1 MEKAFER
8 RPYLVPLVLALLTL
22 IFLRPAILSPAGQV
36 LSANDFR
43 AMFYPL
49 TTMLHDMVHAGEL
62 PLWNPYTF
70 IGHPLIGNPHAALFY
85 PATWL
90 IWLIGADRGLGL
102 ALAFHIWLAAWG
114 MSRLSRSFGSTYS
127 AGLLAG
133 VVFGMSEWMGTR
145 FYAGHYTLIM
155 VAAWIPWAVAA
166 YRHALTRGTWLSVIP
181 GGAVLGAALL
191 GGHPPMVF
199 YLGLALV
206 VMAIYHTMTAEDTMR
221 GAWMAL
227 RQLVLLGIVGVIL
240 GAALML
246 PALELT
252 RLSVR
257 DNNDLEFIN
266 TFALPPAQFLALAL
280 PGLFGNPNQAPTF
293 YWGRDFYEEFSAYV
307 GLLPLLALPLA
318 FRRMRKEHAFFIGL
332 IVLGVLMSVGLQ
344 GAMLPVVVRWI
355 PGFSFFRAPGRALF
369 FVMFGLSGLL
379 ALLVSQLQRDTLE
392 ERRIFLEPV
401 LKRWLPVAMLLT
413 FGGSVFF
420 SGWYASASH
429 VEPMPARALMVAG
442 ALAASGV
449 VLAGLWAALW
459 MWTRETIILS
469 NNDSGGE
476 NLRPSQN
483 INIMKW
489 ALPVLTVLVI
499 VDAWRIPLQL
509 INNTDTW
516 HDPLWEGAAVNIP
529 SGPDARVLEI
539 SEDSPYNGGYVT
551 RLQHVIGYDP
561 LPIETFDKL
570 QNLANPHDPTNA
582 VNTLIGVKYLLT
594 HTPYDKTN
602 FQLIGIAEGGIYYKR
617 TDPFPRAWIAKSV
630 TVEPND
636 DAVRATINK
645 DVEAVRDTAIVDSP
659 MDCPT
664 TSVGGTATISDFHPT
679 NLTLQTEGA
688 GGVLV
693 LSDQYYPGWQ
703 AAVDGQSVPIT
714 RAFTALRAV
723 CVPAGAHT
731 VTFTYRPLSLII
743 GVILTMCGWIVVG
756 VIWLIGKRQ
765 AR

>member
-8 RPYLVPLVLALLTL
+8 RPYLVPLVLALLTIL
-22 IFLRPAILSPAGQV
+22 FLRPAILPPSGEV
-36 LSANDFR
+36 LAANDFR
-43 AMFYPL
+43 AMFYPI
-49 TTMLHDMVHAGEL
+49 TTMLHDMVHVGEL

-85 PATWL
+85 PATWV
-90 IWLIGADRGLGL
+90 IWLVGADRGLGL
-102 ALAFHIWLAAWG
+102 VLAFHVWLAAWG
-114 MSRLSRSFGSTYS
+114 MSRLARSFGSTYT

-166 YRHALTRGTWLSVIP
+166 YRHALTCGTWRSVLL

-206 VMAIYHTMTAEDTMR
+206 VMAIYHTMTAEDTLR
-221 GAWMAL
+221 GAWIAV
-227 RQLVLLGIVGVIL
+227 RQLALLGIVGVIL
-240 GAALML
+240 GAALLL

-252 RLSVR
+252 QLSVR
-257 DNNDLEFIN
+257 DANDLEFIN
-266 TFALPPAQFLALAL
+266 SFALPPAQFLALAL
-280 PGLFGNPNQAPTF
+280 PGLFGNPNQAPTY
-293 YWGRDFYEEFSAYV
+293 YWGRDFYEEFSAYA

-344 GAMLPVVVRWI
+344 GTMLPVVVRWI

-379 ALLVSQLQRDTLE
+379 ALLVSTLQRSTLE
-392 ERRIFLEPV
+392 ERREFLRPV
-401 LKRWLPVAMLLT
+401 LHRWIPAAMLLT

-429 VEPMPARALMVAG
+429 VEPMPTRALMVAG

-459 MWTRETIILS
+459 MWITPPPNPLPASKE
-469 NNDSGGE
+469 GE
-476 NLRPSQN
+476 
-483 INIMKW
+483 INSLPTTPRIDVMKW
-489 ALPVLTVLVI
+489 AVPVLTILVI

-509 INNTDTW
+509 INNAAGWRDA
-516 HDPLWEGAAVNIP
+516 LWDGAAVNIP
-529 SGPDARVLEI
+529 AGPDARVLEI
-539 SEDSPYNGGYVT
+539 PDDSPYNGGYVT
-551 RLQHVIGYDP
+551 QLQHVIGYDP

-570 QNLANPHDPTNA
+570 QKLGDLHDPTNA

-602 FQLIGIAEGGIYYKR
+602 FQLIGIAEGGIYYQR
-617 TDPFPRAWIAKSV
+617 TDPFPRTWIAKSV

-636 DAVRATINK
+636 DTVRATINK
-645 DVEAVRDTAIVDSP
+645 DVEAVRDTAIVDSA

-664 TSVGGTATISDFHPT
+664 SDSGTATISDYHPT
-679 NLTLQTEGA
+679 SVSIKTDGG

-693 LSDQYYPGWQ
+693 LSDQYYPGWE
-703 AAVDGQSVPIT
+703 ATVDGQSVPIT

-743 GVILTMCGWIVVG
+743 GVILTVIGWLVVIVLWRLKG
-756 VIWLIGKRQ
+756 VN
-765 AR
+765 